1 MLWARGVMRL
11 LLARRAW
18 IDTMVELEVEEFS
31 SASFASDSWHDFW
44 ESTFVP
50 VIDVLIR
57 HGCVWDIVEF
67 ESVPHIAIL
76 LVEKSPSYIGAF
88 RVIRYPVDHRGEHGS
103 VFMHGKRY
111 NSLVA
116 SKERVAEQEEF
127 LEVLDQNLSIKN
139 ERPSFRRN

>member
-1 MLWARGVMRL
+1 MAEC
-11 LLARRAW
+11 A
-18 IDTMVELEVEEFS
+18 EEAFS
-31 SASFASDSWHDFW
+31 TAEFAGDGWNEFW

-76 LVEKSPSYIGAF
+76 LVEKLPSYVGAF
-88 RVIRYPVDHRGEHGS
+88 RMIKYPVDHRGAHGS
-103 VFMHGKRY
+103 IFAHGRRY

-116 SKERVAEQEEF
+116 SQERVAEQEAF
-127 LEVLDQNLSIKN
+127 LSVLDQNLSTHHD
-139 ERPSFRRN
+139 RSSRSRN